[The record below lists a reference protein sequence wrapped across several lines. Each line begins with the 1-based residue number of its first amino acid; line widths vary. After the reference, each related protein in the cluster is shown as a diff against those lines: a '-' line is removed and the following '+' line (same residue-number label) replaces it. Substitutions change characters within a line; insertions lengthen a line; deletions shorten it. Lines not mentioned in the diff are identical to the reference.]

1 MRIYIFLIL
10 LKFSISFINK
20 IPSLLGTWV
29 LRSTNDNKFVVNYTF
44 LTLTENNSIKLKTI
58 FLDGIVSTKISRY
71 GELKLKKKN
80 NINYFNFNIFNDNNN
95 LNIMKETNNVN
106 IQLKFNKLSKYSYS
120 IFGIEI
126 PKVKYTQFTNY
137 NINKNIN
144 VKPYDKTIFIID
156 LDTKLFYLFDLN
168 YNGENLPY
176 TGLTLNTLL
185 ITQLISFI
193 VNLALVNL
201 VKVDEDIINKIFK

>member
-1 MRIYIFLIL
+1 MNGF
-10 LKFSISFINK
+10 
-20 IPSLLGTWV
+20 P
-29 LRSTNDNKFVVNYTF
+29 
-44 LTLTENNSIKLKTI
+44 
-58 FLDGIVSTKISRY
+58 
-71 GELKLKKKN
+71 
-80 NINYFNFNIFNDNNN
+80 
-95 LNIMKETNNVN
+95 
-106 IQLKFNKLSKYSYS
+106 
-120 IFGIEI
+120 
-126 PKVKYTQFTNY
+126 
-137 NINKNIN
+137 
-144 VKPYDKTIFIID
+144 DKTIFIID